1 MRIRRAGLGN
11 FGNHRSVGEGVIEL
25 KIPYGPGFRVYLGI
39 IENDEIL
46 LLLLGGDKSTQDRDI
61 KLAKE
66 YLKEWRSRK

>member
-1 MRIRRAGLGN
+1 
-11 FGNHRSVGEGVIEL
+11 
-25 KIPYGPGFRVYLGI
+25 LGI